1 MIFTDDTTAALNF
14 VAALADT
21 VPEASESGEDEL
33 ATTAQLDALLDAW
46 LYSGR
51 RDGDAR
57 ELAEVVAARERLR
70 ALWALDRDDAV
81 VEVNAILAESTAVPR
96 LVRHDT
102 LDWHI
107 HATSLDAPLAERIL
121 VEAAMALVD
130 VIRAAETDRMRAC
143 AADDC
148 TGIFLDLSKNGS
160 RRFCS
165 TRCGNRMAVG
175 ADRARPAGVGRG
187 AGSPRGH
194 PPAAETPG
202 VGRPLPGQLPPRD
215 DARRPPLGLEA
226 GRKPHGG
233 ARLPGAQRGV
243 GPGRGTRPR
252 HPARGIDT

>member
-14 VAALADT
+14 VAELADT

-130 VIRAAETDRMRAC
+130 VIRADETDRMRAC

-148 TGIFLDLSKNGS
+148 TGICRDRSTNGS

-165 TRCGNRMAVG
+165 TRCGTRMAVR
-175 ADRARPAGVGRG
+175 AYRARSAG
-187 AGSPRGH
+187 
-194 PPAAETPG
+194 
-202 VGRPLPGQLPPRD
+202 
-215 DARRPPLGLEA
+215 
-226 GRKPHGG
+226 
-233 ARLPGAQRGV
+233 
-243 GPGRGTRPR
+243 
-252 HPARGIDT
+252 

>member
-14 VAALADT
+14 VAALANT

-33 ATTAQLDALLDAW
+33 ATTAQLNDLLDAW
-46 LYSGR
+46 IYSGR

-70 ALWALDRDDAV
+70 ALWALDRDAAV
-81 VEVNAILAESTAVPR
+81 VEVNAILAESRAVPR

-130 VIRAAETDRMRAC
+130 VIRADETDRMRAC

-165 TRCGNRMAVG
+165 TRCGNRMAVR
-175 ADRARPAGVGRG
+175 AYRARSTG
-187 AGSPRGH
+187 
-194 PPAAETPG
+194 
-202 VGRPLPGQLPPRD
+202 
-215 DARRPPLGLEA
+215 
-226 GRKPHGG
+226 
-233 ARLPGAQRGV
+233 
-243 GPGRGTRPR
+243 
-252 HPARGIDT
+252 